1 MKQAYSLICICLIGL
16 LACEE
21 EKSFSL
27 VPSLGFLQNEGSIT
41 QTEAGGTRIRFYS
54 NVKITEP
61 VTVQVGISNID
72 GLTYGED
79 YTTDPAPENN
89 IITVIIDPED
99 EQPSFFFL
107 PIETGTEDNK
117 RLNFQVIAVEGNGLR
132 LGQPVSLT
140 YALTIKGFEEVVPV
154 TITHNFDGCTTD
166 FSTPAGF
173 IEVFEAGSREDRGW
187 GCRKPTF
194 NPSRTLRASAFV
206 GSTATGFDRVW
217 LIMNPISVGNGATVS
232 INLKA
237 YSQFEGPG
245 KISVKWS
252 NNYTGSGDPLVS
264 TWNTLS
270 TLDSQ
275 FPAANSTVWTEI
287 AGNFGNISGAAVYF
301 AFVWTE
307 GTASASTSYD
317 IDDLIIKV
325 E

>member
-1 MKQAYSLICICLIGL
+1 MKQVYALICICLIGL

-21 EKSFSL
+21 EKTFSL

-61 VTVQVGISNID
+61 VAVQVGISNID

-117 RLNFQVIAVEGNGLR
+117 RLNFQVLAVEGNGLR

-140 YALTIKGFEEVVPV
+140 YALTIKGFEEIVPV
-154 TITHNFDGCTTD
+154 TITHDFNGCTTD

-173 IEVFEAGSREDRGW
+173 IEVFEPGSKTDRGW
-187 GCRKPTF
+187 GCRNF
-194 NPSRTLRASAFV
+194 GRGPSRAPRASAFGGSNGEDRAWMVMNPVAV
-206 GSTATGFDRVW
+206 GS
-217 LIMNPISVGNGATVS
+217 GATVT
-232 INLKA
+232 INFWT
-237 YSQFEGPG
+237 YSQFAGPG

-252 NNYTGSGDPLVS
+252 NTYSGSGDPLAA
-264 TWNTLS
+264 TWTTLS
-270 TLDSQ
+270 SLDAQ
-275 FPAANSTVWTEI
+275 FPAANSLTWTNVT
-287 AGNFGNISGAAVYF
+287 GSFNNISGASVYF
-301 AFVWTE
+301 AFVYTE
-307 GTASASTSYD
+307 GLSGGSTAYD
-317 IDDLIIKV
+317 IDDLTIKV